1 MTHLICFDTPALRQ
15 EDYDRLYAAA
25 SPARQARAAAF
36 RRRED
41 ALCCLAAEA
50 LLHLAMKRSGISPD
64 APIARTPEGKPYL
77 PDHPD
82 FHFSIS
88 HSGTWAVLAW
98 GDAPVGVDV
107 EKLDLTRPVE
117 ALARRYF
124 APDEQQ
130 RILREGPEAFYRVW
144 TAKESYV
151 KKLGSGLR
159 LPPNS
164 FTTLTMTDLHH
175 YTLPGFALTLCA
187 REDASPE
194 VLTRD
199 GLQTVL

>member
-1 MTHLICFDTPALRQ
+1 MTHLICFDTTALRQ
-15 EDYDRLYAAA
+15 EDYDRLYAVA
-25 SPARQARAAAF
+25 SPARQARTAAF

-50 LLHLAMKRSGISPD
+50 LLRLALDRSGISPD
-64 APIARTPEGKPYL
+64 APIARTPEEKPYL

-130 RILREGPEAFYRVW
+130 FILREGPEAFYQVW

-151 KKLGSGLR
+151 KKLGTGLY
-159 LPPNS
+159 LPLNS
-164 FTTLTMTDLHH
+164 FSTLSMENLYHH
-175 YTLPGFALTLCA
+175 ALPGYALNLCA

-199 GLQTVL
+199 GLQTAL